1 MKLYYY
7 SIWVDF
13 HDETFYWCFTPSQE
27 MAVGDTFQLGGKT
40 GRVTKVEK
48 TNIEIK

>member
-13 HDETFYWCFTPSQE
+13 HDGTGYWCFTPSQE
-27 MAVGDTFQLGGKT
+27 MIVGNTFQLGEKIGT
-40 GRVTKVEK
+40 VTKVEK
-48 TNIEIK
+48 TNIEI